1 MYARDVWKG
10 RVMKLRCLPSIHITI
25 ERWKYNPDIDGYV
38 STEGRVRDKDGKIL
52 QVTAQNGYIRC
63 GDEWVHRLVMT
74 TFRPLGNYRNMTV
87 DHINHNTRDN
97 RLKNL
102 RWMTQEENSTDG
114 APMVIPKV
122 EYNENAIVWLNGKQ
136 MTLKQAD
143 KIIRKSS
150 NFKNECSNKDVDQG
164 KRAEKYRGAL
174 TIMCKDT
181 PQKVKLYGFVLG
193 NRKK

>member
-1 MYARDVWKG
+1 MRFNF
-10 RVMKLRCLPSIHITI
+10 PTIHITI
-25 ERWKYNPDIDGYV
+25 ERWKYNSDIDGYV

-52 QVTAQNGYIRC
+52 QVRAQNGYIRC
-63 GDEWVHRLVMT
+63 GDNWVHRLVMT
-74 TFRPLGNYRNMTV
+74 TFRPLGNYSNMSV

-102 RWMTQEENSTDG
+102 RWLTIEENQTDC

-143 KIIRKSS
+143 KMIRRSS
-150 NFKNECSNKDVDQG
+150 NFKSECQNKSTDQG
-164 KRAEKYRGAL
+164 ARAERYKGIL
-174 TIMCKDT
+174 TIMCGDIPMCK
-181 PQKVKLYGFVLG
+181 KIYGFTICNSKNLS
-193 NRKK
+193 KKRL